1 MNVQK
6 LLFSL
11 LMLSSLSGVSV
22 VQAAEPEPAN
32 MVIYIN
38 PMEYKHPVK
47 LWHFYH
53 DHWYTQGPVVE
64 GVAMQVLNDG
74 FGKTAMCE
82 GNNIGNTLI
91 RIIPNMFYNP
101 HMTMFYGK
109 ITADVFTGSGKLIG
123 TYIGE
128 SQKPGF
134 LDVATEAQVE
144 AAYRIAMQEV
154 VAEMQA
160 DRALMDAVQKGVP
173 ASETSTPCSMM
184 MVLPRGRLNA
194 TDLLNTFER

>member
-1 MNVQK
+1 MNAKK
-6 LLFSL
+6 LLLCFMILPGL
-11 LMLSSLSGVSV
+11 LGISV
-22 VQAAEPEPAN
+22 AQAAEPEPAN
-32 MVIYIN
+32 MIIYIN
-38 PMEYKHPVK
+38 PLEYKHPVK
-47 LWHFYH
+47 LWHFYY
-53 DHWYTQGPVVE
+53 DYWYTQGPAVE
-64 GVAMQVLNDG
+64 TVAMQLLNER
-74 FGKTAMCE
+74 FGKTTMCD

-109 ITADVFTGSGKLIG
+109 ITADVFSGSGKLIG
-123 TYIGE
+123 TYVGE

-134 LDVATEAQVE
+134 LDVATEAQVK
-144 AAYRIAMQEV
+144 AAYKIAMQNV
-154 VAEMQA
+154 IAQMQA
-160 DRALMDAVQKGVP
+160 DPAYMDAVQKGVP

>member
-1 MNVQK
+1 MNAKK
-6 LLFSL
+6 LLL
-11 LMLSSLSGVSV
+11 CLMMMSGWLGASV
-22 VQAAEPEPAN
+22 AQAAEPEPAS
-32 MVIYIN
+32 MVVYIN
-38 PMEYKHPVK
+38 PLEYKHPVK
-47 LWHFYH
+47 LWHFYY
-53 DHWYTQGPVVE
+53 DYWYTQGPVVE
-64 GVAMQVLNDG
+64 TVAMQVLNDE
-74 FGKTAMCE
+74 FGKSTMCD

-109 ITADVFTGSGKLIG
+109 ITADVFSGSGKPIG
-123 TYIGE
+123 TYVGE

-134 LDVATEAQVE
+134 LDVATASQID
-144 AAYRIAMQEV
+144 AAYKTAMQDV
-154 VAEMQA
+154 ITQMRA
-160 DRALMDAVQKGVP
+160 DPAFMEAVEKGVP